1 MPKNH
6 EVAQELRKLADA
18 LDVQPE
24 QEAVQPSVYFSCKY
38 KDDGKELFL
47 GLAKLLPRPLKKSD
61 GFDHSEMVLS
71 YSSNALLIN
80 TSIERSKVCRMIE
93 PAREAK
99 FECEPLL
106 SAEEEGSLA

>member
-1 MPKNH
+1 M
-6 EVAQELRKLADA
+6 RKLADA

-24 QEAVQPSVYFSCKY
+24 QEAARPSVYFSCKY

-61 GFDHSEMVLS
+61 GFDHSEMDLT
-71 YSSNALLIN
+71 YSSDALRIHA
-80 TSIERSKVCRMIE
+80 SIERSKVCRLIE

-106 SAEEEGSLA
+106 SAEEEGLLV